1 MKNFLLTF
9 FILFCINTFSQTKS
23 STPVEINETQKK
35 LPAKGTYQF
44 IINDTKNQYAFS
56 EETLLLIESQRKE
69 NENVKLELGKNV
81 QVIILSRK
89 YISSKEFK
97 PVDEFNYNL

>member
-1 MKNFLLTF
+1 MKKIILVLFV
-9 FILFCINTFSQTKS
+9 LFCVGSYSQSNNTSPIEK
-23 STPVEINETQKK
+23 NETQKK

-44 IINDTKNQYAFS
+44 VINDTKNQYAFS

-81 QVIILSRK
+81 QVVILSRK

-97 PVDEFNYNL
+97 PVDEFFYNL

>member
-1 MKNFLLTF
+1 MKKIIFALFLLLCF
-9 FILFCINTFSQTKS
+9 NAYSQEK
-23 STPVEINETQKK
+23 NETLQK

-44 IINDTKNQYAFS
+44 VINDTKNQYAFS
-56 EETLLLIESQRKE
+56 NETLLLIESQRKE

-89 YISSKEFK
+89 YISSKDFK
-97 PVDEFNYNL
+97 PVDEFFYNL